1 MQTATFA
8 RIGLLA
14 GLLLNFSAQAQNFRP
29 FRAGFT
35 YQLSESATPGDTTHV
50 LQVSPA
56 GLAGADSV
64 FRFTRRTSQ
73 SVRVQPAHPCGRFVD
88 RADNLFGTTLTV
100 SPGRN
105 YRLTAINGRSLLL
118 RAGSPIGQAWPAA
131 PGLTAQV
138 LARTTGTILG
148 QPDSLL
154 TIGFSDGASL
164 VLSKAYGWVS
174 GPALGHYLNPHL
186 PLRQLTLT
194 ALPEARL
201 GAAVTGSMVVFDFQ
215 PGDVFLRRT
224 DGYGMTY
231 PCPAQTWTRDSVVS
245 RSDSPG
251 RDTIRYQ
258 IRRRTLQRSCSSNI
272 LGAYVM
278 QTFVVTRS
286 SVSAL
291 TSFWGGN
298 SANSGSQI
306 HLPAWRT
313 ASFNGRPL
321 QQHFNGMTCGA
332 PATQPDTL
340 SLMDA
345 GALDSGG
352 YVWTAP
358 GLGATRAFYPNF
370 STEDTYLMGYRKG
383 SETWGQLTTFA
394 QLLPAAAAK
403 PAATTAA
410 FPNPFSQELT
420 IKFEF
425 SRPQA
430 VALELRDALGRVVL
444 TQPATPRAAGT
455 GTLQLNTTTLPAG
468 VYTAFLQPAAG
479 PAQVLKVV
487 KQ

>member
-1 MQTATFA
+1 MQTATLIRF
-8 RIGLLA
+8 GLLA

-29 FRAGFT
+29 FRPGFT
-35 YQLSESATPGDTTHV
+35 YQLSESASPGDTTHV
-50 LQVSPA
+50 LQVTDA
-56 GLAGADSV
+56 GQVGADSL
-64 FRFTRRTSQ
+64 FRFTRRVSRA
-73 SVRVQPAHPCGRFVD
+73 VRIPTASPCGSFID
-88 RADNLFGTTLTV
+88 RADNLFGATLTV

-105 YRLTAINGRSLLL
+105 YRLTAANGRSLLL
-118 RAGSPIGQAWPAA
+118 RAGAPIGQAWPAA
-131 PGLTAQV
+131 PGLTGQV
-138 LARTTGTILG
+138 LARTAGTTLG

-164 VLSKAYGWVS
+164 VLSKTYGWVS
-174 GPALGHYLNPHL
+174 GPTLGHYLNLRL

-201 GAAVTGSMVVFDFQ
+201 GTAVTGAMTVFDFQ

-224 DGYGMTY
+224 DSYGMGL
-231 PCPAQTWTRDSVVS
+231 PCLVQMWTRDSIVS
-245 RSDSPG
+245 RYDSPG

-258 IRRRTLQRSCSSNI
+258 IRRRTLQRSCSSTS
-272 LGAYVM
+272 LGAYSM

-286 SVSAL
+286 SASAL
-291 TSFWGGN
+291 TGFWNGG
-298 SANSGSQI
+298 SSNSGGQI
-306 HLPAWRT
+306 NLPAWRT

-332 PATQPDTL
+332 PATQSDTL

-358 GLGATRAFYPNF
+358 GLGATRAYYPNF
-370 STEDTYLMGYRKG
+370 GTEDTYLVGYRKG

-394 QLLPAAAAK
+394 QILPAAAAK

-410 FPNPFSQELT
+410 FPNPFGNELT
-420 IKFEF
+420 VTFELT
-425 SRPQA
+425 RPQA

-444 TQPATPRAAGT
+444 TQPATSFAAGA
-455 GTLQLNTTTLPAG
+455 GAVQLNTATLPAG
-468 VYTAFLQPAAG
+468 LYTAFLQSAAS
-479 PAQVLKVV
+479 PVQVLKVV
-487 KQ
+487 KR